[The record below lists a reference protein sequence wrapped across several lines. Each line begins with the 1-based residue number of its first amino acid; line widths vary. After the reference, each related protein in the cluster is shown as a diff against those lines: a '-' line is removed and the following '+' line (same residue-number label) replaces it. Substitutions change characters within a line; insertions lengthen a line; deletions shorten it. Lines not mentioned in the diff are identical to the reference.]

1 MTWVFPSFPEEAMRT
16 CQSTLTR
23 DAVQNHC
30 QQLLHRQLRL
40 PDHGPRVTASRIY
53 AVVLYVAATASTI
66 AQACR
71 DLLHAPSDQAVYDA
85 LEATL
90 PQRAELQRRLNRALA
105 ATLPKAVRYGRR
117 RYPVAIDLTL
127 LPYYGRPDRHDDQVY
142 KGQEKASTHHHYAYA
157 TAYLVRKGRRFT
169 LALRTVRH
177 DEPWDDIVRALLRQV
192 KKVIPGFRLVL
203 LDRGF
208 WSVAVIRYLQRARY
222 PFIMPV
228 IGRGRKARD
237 PRGPSGTQAFFAWN
251 KSGWARYTLSDRR
264 QTARVSVDIA
274 VKVRRRPV
282 KRPGSK
288 RPSRRVLVYGCWGVR
303 GRGPSWVNQAY
314 QTRRV
319 DWVKQT
325 YRGRFGIETSYRQ
338 MNQGRG
344 WTTSRSPV
352 RRLLLVGMALLLRN
366 VWALLHLVV
375 LAERRRGGPRLRPEL
390 LTLAALLAWVA
401 DALKEQLGCR
411 DRVETQHP
419 FTL

>member
-1 MTWVFPSFPEEAMRT
+1 MRT
-16 CQSTLTR
+16 FQSTLTR
-23 DAVQNHC
+23 AAVQDYC

-40 PDHGPRVTASRIY
+40 PDHGPRVTASRLY
-53 AVVLYVAATASTI
+53 AVLLYVAATASTI

-71 DLLHAPSDQAVYDA
+71 ALLRAPSDQSVYDA

-105 ATLPKAVRYGRR
+105 ATLPKAVRRGRR

-127 LPYYGRPDRHDDQVY
+127 LPYYGRPDANDDQVY
-142 KGQEKASTHHHYAYA
+142 KGPEKASTHHHYAYA

-169 LALRTVRH
+169 LALRSVRH
-177 DEPWDDIVRALLRQV
+177 DDPWDDIVRSLLRQV
-192 KKVIPGFRLVL
+192 KKVLPGFRLVL
-203 LDRGF
+203 VDRGF

-222 PFIMPV
+222 PFILPV
-228 IGRGRKARD
+228 IGRGRKASH
-237 PRGPSGTQAFFAWN
+237 PRGPSGTQAFFAWRH
-251 KSGWARYTLSDRR
+251 SGWSRYTLSNRND
-264 QTARVSVDIA
+264 TARAQLDIA
-274 VKVRRRPV
+274 VKVRRRRPTRPGR
-282 KRPGSK
+282 KRP
-288 RPSRRVLVYGCWGVR
+288 PPRVLVYGCWGVR
-303 GRGPSWVNQAY
+303 GRDPGWVDQAY
-314 QTRRV
+314 QARRV

-344 WTTSRSPV
+344 WTTSRRPV
-352 RRLLLVGMALLLRN
+352 RRLLLVGLALLLRN

-375 LAERRRGGPRLRPEL
+375 LAERRRGGRRLQPEL

-401 DALKEQLGCR
+401 DALKERLGAR